1 MIIIIE
7 SKDSRLIEAVSSK
20 INLRVRNFLATVS
33 YFSNLIQQTMSKP
46 KLLIFLLAVFFLG
59 DLTYSFLQY
68 YYIPLD
74 GDISAG
80 VVPSSFVQQLLDDPF
95 GFHLLSTGEKHV
107 NPNRFFAHFFFKEYM
122 QKVPV
127 FLQKLTDPITSV
139 YLSCAL
145 MKIMIHFLVIFIL
158 SALISGTRN
167 ILDKKFL
174 IGAALIIPL
183 IQSNG
188 YWEHI
193 GIIDQSITY
202 TFFYALPVVLLM
214 FYLMTL
220 YQTVYRNEVQKTGLL
235 KSLLIL
241 FFAVVLPLSG
251 PLIPGLVLIIATLT
265 GIYYLQN
272 RDRKGNLFSFSNL
285 LSALGRIPFPVFLL
299 LVPACIVSLYSL
311 FLGRFDLN
319 YNSETIPIADRYLKL
334 PLGIYYQISQSLGV
348 PLLLII
354 IGVNYFLIKR
364 QFNDAEGQKIIGSLK
379 WIGIFSVIYLLLL
392 PLGGYRPYRPNI
404 LRYDTF
410 MPITIALLYFY
421 GKSSFFLIQNLK
433 LRFRTNYLIG
443 LFVLFAIFINSDHL
457 ETEEYHC
464 ERKALDFLINSPD
477 EITILPGDC
486 NIMSWADPF
495 TEPKRSE
502 LNAEILQFWGIT
514 KEKKLYYQ
522 DLGQK

>member
-1 MIIIIE
+1 M
-7 SKDSRLIEAVSSK
+7 SR
-20 INLRVRNFLATVS
+20 
-33 YFSNLIQQTMSKP
+33 P
-46 KLLIFLLAVFFLG
+46 KLLIFILAVLFLG
-59 DLTYSFLQY
+59 DLTYSFFQY

-80 VVPSSFVQQLLDDPF
+80 VVPSSFVQDLLDDPF
-95 GFHLLSTGEKHV
+95 GFHILSTGEKHV

-122 QKVPV
+122 QNVPI

-145 MKIMIHFLVIFIL
+145 IKTMIHFFVIFIL
-158 SALISGTRN
+158 SALISGTKN

-174 IGAALIIPL
+174 ICAALIIPL
-183 IQSNG
+183 IQANG
-188 YWEHI
+188 YWEHM
-193 GIIDQSITY
+193 GINDHSITY

-214 FYLMTL
+214 LYLMTL
-220 YQTVYRNEVQKTGLL
+220 YQFVYRNEVPKTGIL
-235 KSLLIL
+235 KSVLLL
-241 FFAVVLPLSG
+241 FFAVILPLSG
-251 PLIPGLVLIIATLT
+251 PLIPALVLIISALT
-265 GIYYLQN
+265 GIHYLQN
-272 RDRKGNLFSFSNL
+272 PDGKGNLLSFSNL
-285 LSALGRIPFPVFLL
+285 ISTLRRIPFPVYLL
-299 LVPACIVSLYSL
+299 LVPACLVSLYSL

-319 YNSETIPIADRYLKL
+319 YGSETIPIAERYLKL
-334 PLGIYYQISQSLGV
+334 PLGVYYQISQSLGV
-348 PLLLII
+348 PLLLVI
-354 IGVNYFLIKR
+354 IGINYYLIKK
-364 QFNDAEGQKIIGSLK
+364 QFNYAEGQKIIGSLK

-421 GKSSFFLIQNLK
+421 GKSSFFLLQNLK
-433 LRFRTNYLIG
+433 LRFRTNYQIG
-443 LFVLFAIFINSDHL
+443 LFVLFAIFVNSDHL

-495 TEPKRSE
+495 TDPKRSE
-502 LNAEILQFWGIT
+502 LNAEILQLWGIT

-522 DLGQK
+522 DIDQE

>member
-1 MIIIIE
+1 MIIKIQ
-7 SKDSRLIEAVSSK
+7 SNDSRLIDASSSK

-33 YFSNLIQQTMSKP
+33 YLSNLILQTMSKP
-46 KLLIFLLAVFFLG
+46 KLLIFILVIFLLG

-95 GFHLLSTGEKHV
+95 GFHILSTGEKHV

-122 QKVPV
+122 QKVPI
-127 FLQKLTDPITSV
+127 FPQRLTDPITSV
-139 YLSCAL
+139 YLSCGL
-145 MKIMIHFLVIFIL
+145 MKITIHFLVIFIL
-158 SALISGTRN
+158 STLISGTKN
-167 ILDKKFL
+167 ILDRKFL
-174 IGAALIIPL
+174 ISAALIVPL
-183 IQSNG
+183 IQANG
-188 YWEHI
+188 YWEHM
-193 GIIDQSITY
+193 GINDHSITY
-202 TFFYALPVVLLM
+202 TFFYALPVVILM
-214 FYLMTL
+214 LYLMTL
-220 YQTVYRNEVQKTGLL
+220 YQIVYQKEVPKINIL
-235 KSLLIL
+235 KSMVLVA
-241 FFAVVLPLSG
+241 FAIILPLSG
-251 PLIPGLVLIIATLT
+251 PLIPGLILIVSALT
-265 GIYYLQN
+265 GFYFLQN
-272 RDRKGNLFSFSNL
+272 PDRSVNLFSFSNL
-285 LSALGRIPFPVFLL
+285 FSTLQKIPFPVFLL
-299 LVPACIVSLYSL
+299 LVPACLVSLYSL

-319 YNSETIPIADRYLKL
+319 YNSDTIPIADRYLKL
-334 PLGIYYQISQSLGV
+334 PLGIYYQVSQSLGV

-364 QFNDAEGQKIIGSLK
+364 HFNNAEGQKIIGSLK
-379 WIGIFSVIYLLLL
+379 WIGIFSVVYLLLL

-421 GKSSFFLIQNLK
+421 GKSSFFLLHNLK

-464 ERKALDFLINSPD
+464 ERKALDFLISSPD
-477 EITILPGDC
+477 EITILPADC

-495 TEPKRSE
+495 TNPKRSE